1 MKNKSLKVSP
11 APHIRKGLEINKIML
26 DFIIALIPAIIA
38 GIYFYKIDAV
48 KILLAT
54 ILSSVIAEMLWN
66 KFVKKT
72 NLLTDLSS
80 IYQGILLGLIMPTYV
95 PLWIPIVGSI
105 FSIIVV
111 KQFFGGFAQNFMNPM
126 AATKAFLITTWAAV
140 MAKPVVDS
148 TSSASETVEVTLS
161 LMDKIIGQP
170 SGSIGE
176 VSILALII
184 GGVYLVLRKR
194 ISLRGPIAFIV
205 SAMIMYSIFD
215 KELLLS
221 GAFFLAAI
229 YMTTDYGTTPMT
241 RVGQYIFGIMSGV
254 CASIIAVKG
263 FNPEGPYYAIIIIN
277 LCTPL
282 IDYLTTKKF
291 NIKKEA

>member
-221 GAFFLAAI
+221 GVFFLAAI

>member
-1 MKNKSLKVSP
+1 MENKSLKVSP
-11 APHIRKGLEINKIML
+11 GPYIRRGLEINKIML
-26 DFIIALIPAIIA
+26 DFIIALIPAVIA
-38 GIYFYKIDAV
+38 GIYFYKFDAV
-48 KILLAT
+48 KILLVT
-54 ILSSVIAEMLWN
+54 TLSSVIAEMLWN

-72 NLLTDLSS
+72 DVLTDFSS
-80 IYQGILLGLIMPTYV
+80 IYQGVLLGLIMPTYV

-148 TSSASETVEVTLS
+148 TSSASETVEVSLT

-184 GGVYLVLRKR
+184 GGIYLVLRKR

-215 KELLLS
+215 KELLLT

-229 YMTTDYGTTPMT
+229 FMTTDYGTTPMT
-241 RVGQYIFGIMSGV
+241 RIGQYIFGIMAGI

-291 NIKKEA
+291 KVKKEA

>member
-1 MKNKSLKVSP
+1 MENKSLKVSP
-11 APHIRKGLEINKIML
+11 GPYIRRGLEINKIML
-26 DFIIALIPAIIA
+26 DFIIALIPAVIA
-38 GIYFYKIDAV
+38 GIYFYKLDAV
-48 KILLAT
+48 KILLVT
-54 ILSSVIAEMLWN
+54 VLSSLIAEMLWN

-72 NLLTDLSS
+72 NLLTDCSS

-148 TSSASETVEVTLS
+148 TSSASETVEVTLT
-161 LMDKIIGQP
+161 LVDKIIGQP

-184 GGVYLVLRKR
+184 GGIYLVLRKR

-215 KELLLS
+215 KELLLT

-229 YMTTDYGTTPMT
+229 FMTTDYGTTPMT
-241 RVGQYIFGIMSGV
+241 RVGQYIFGIMAGI
-254 CASIIAVKG
+254 CASLIAVKG

-282 IDYLTTKKF
+282 IDYLTTKK
-291 NIKKEA
+291 ISVKKEA

>member
-1 MKNKSLKVSP
+1 MENKSLKVSP
-11 APHIRKGLEINKIML
+11 LPYIRKGLEINKIML
-26 DFIIALIPAIIA
+26 DFIIALIPAVIA
-38 GIYFYKIDAV
+38 GIYFYKLDAV
-48 KILLAT
+48 KILVAT
-54 ILSSVIAEMLWN
+54 ILTSLIAEMLWN

-72 NLLTDLSS
+72 RVLTDFSS

-111 KQFFGGFAQNFMNPM
+111 KQFFGGFAQNFMNPI
-126 AATKAFLITTWAAV
+126 AVSKAFLITTWAAV

-161 LMDKIIGQP
+161 LMDKIVGQP

-184 GGVYLVLRKR
+184 GGLYLALRNR
-194 ISLRGPIAFIV
+194 ISLRGPIAFIL
-205 SAMIMYSIFD
+205 SSMIMYSVFD
-215 KELLLS
+215 KDLLLT

-229 YMTTDYGTTPMT
+229 FMTTDYGTTPMT
-241 RVGQYIFGIMSGV
+241 KVGQYIFGIMAGV

-291 NIKKEA
+291 SAKKEA